1 MFPAM
6 AIFVNS
12 QTKLTCEDYELLPED
27 GKIHEIIDGEHFMI
41 PVPDTNHTTLSRRIR
56 FQLCEQI
63 EEKEPGVVFDAPTDV
78 QLSEIGIVQPG
89 LPVIHASRQSDGIPG
104 IGVDLSKAW

>member
-27 GKIHEIIDGEHFMI
+27 GKIHETIDGEHFMT
-41 PVPDTNHTTLSRRIR
+41 PVPDTNHTTLSRRIQ
-56 FQLCEQI
+56 FQLFTQI
-63 EEKEPGVVFDAPTDV
+63 EEKELGAVFNAPPDI
-78 QLSEIGIVQPG
+78 QLSEIDIVQPG
-89 LPVIHASRQSDGIPG
+89 LLVIHASRQSDGIA
-104 IGVDLSKAW
+104 VDLSKAW